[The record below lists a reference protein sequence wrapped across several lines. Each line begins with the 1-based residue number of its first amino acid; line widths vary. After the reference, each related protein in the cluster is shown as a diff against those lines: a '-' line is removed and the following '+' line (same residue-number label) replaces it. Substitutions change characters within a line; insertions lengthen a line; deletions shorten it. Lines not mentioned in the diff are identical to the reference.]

1 VHKKKRLAIICGFT
15 AQYPTAVQILYS
27 YKVIHKY
34 VRRCLCVCVCLY
46 VCINKTSKTWRT
58 EKNTKV
64 IQNVTYTTAQKT
76 SLLVD
81 AYFHKYIWKLVAAI
95 VFRT

>member
-1 VHKKKRLAIICGFT
+1 VYKNKGIPNTYGFT

-27 YKVIHKY
+27 YKVVHMY
-34 VRRCLCVCVCLY
+34 VRRCLCVCVCVCVCVRVCVCAHVGMCVCVYVYKY

-64 IQNVTYTTAQKT
+64 IQNVT
-76 SLLVD
+76 
-81 AYFHKYIWKLVAAI
+81 
-95 VFRT
+95 